1 MTRSSLVLGLTTIAL
16 LLSCRHEP
24 DLTNVP
30 EVHFSTEIQAILSG
44 NCTMSGC
51 HDGNEQF
58 SLIGYDN
65 VIANGSV
72 KAYNAHDSK
81 LYNSLKG
88 VGEEAMPPASSP
100 SLTSKQIQQ
109 IYVWIEQ
116 GALNN

>member
-1 MTRSSLVLGLTTIAL
+1 MATISM

-30 EVHFSTEIQAILSG
+30 EVHFSTEIQSILSG

-72 KAYNAHDSK
+72 KSYNAHGSK

-88 VGEEAMPPASSP
+88 GGEAIMPPASSP

>member
-1 MTRSSLVLGLTTIAL
+1 
-16 LLSCRHEP
+16 
-24 DLTNVP
+24 
-30 EVHFSTEIQAILSG
+30 
-44 NCTMSGC
+44 MSGC
-51 HDGNEQF
+51 HDGNGQF

-81 LYNSLKG
+81 FYEVLKAG
-88 VGEEAMPPASSP
+88 GENAMPPASSP

-109 IYVWIEQ
+109 IFVWIEQ